1 MYKAGAQRADLYHS
15 DDKVVLMDRSRDHNE
30 SIVDGS
36 AGRCIWLPLI
46 TVTEIIEFGPEPGTH
61 ATCYIGLH

>member
-1 MYKAGAQRADLYHS
+1 MYEAGAQRADLYHF

-46 TVTEIIEFGPEPGTH
+46 IVTGNIEFGPEPGTH
-61 ATCYIGLH
+61 MTCCFGPH